1 MACHLVRISDV
12 SFPLLLFFFSWLALK
27 AVNCFTVKNYFQYY
41 GVLLLKTRV
50 ENCLQPKQNHISKL
64 MPHWVSKDVP
74 SLSPVI
80 QGYKWT
86 VNRAFK
92 IVSDLLRLQIELQ
105 LYRKYRK
112 SADRLNTSTQQSDK
126 SKRQTS
132 VGQPAKYFSES
143 ATRKEMCYI
152 QGLASGC
159 RPTPIFVCP

>member
-1 MACHLVRISDV
+1 
-12 SFPLLLFFFSWLALK
+12 
-27 AVNCFTVKNYFQYY
+27 
-41 GVLLLKTRV
+41 
-50 ENCLQPKQNHISKL
+50 

-74 SLSPVI
+74 SLSPMI

-92 IVSDLLRLQIELQ
+92 IVSDLLSLQIELQ

-112 SADRLNTSTQQSDK
+112 SVDRLNTSTQQSDK

-132 VGQPAKYFSES
+132 VGQSAKYFS
-143 ATRKEMCYI
+143 ATVPRGKKCATSRGW
-152 QGLASGC
+152 QAAVG